1 MKKCCLYVFGVLA
14 VLLVIV
20 SVVFL
25 GTHSFQKVVGHIV
38 KQETVLKNGTQAFE
52 TWRDP
57 PSPIY
62 MQFYFFNLTNP
73 KEVLAGETPFVE
85 EKGPY
90 TYREYRSKEDV
101 RFLDNDTK
109 VSSVTPKS
117 YVFVPE
123 MSVGDPALDLIR
135 TVNIPVVTVMEM
147 SKNSVFKSAI
157 KVLITTTGET
167 LFMTHTVN
175 ELLWGYRDTLLS
187 LIHPFVKTIDE
198 YFGLFYKMNGTDD
211 GDYVILSGE
220 QKYQDLARIV
230 EWNGN
235 KSLHWWTTDMCNMI
249 NGTDAASFHPL
260 ITKDESIPFFSS
272 DLCRSLYATFD
283 SNIDVKGI
291 SAFRFVP
298 PPDVF
303 ANATLNPANDGFCV
317 PAGNCLG
324 SGVLNV
330 SVCKQGAPI
339 IMSSPHFYQADPKYK
354 DAISGMNPNKENHQT
369 FLDIN
374 PLTGIL
380 VRGAKRVQ
388 VNVHVEKLDAFPI
401 TQDIKT
407 LIFPV
412 MYLNESVLI
421 DDASA
426 GKLKSALLQAHV
438 IVNTPY
444 MIMALGIL
452 FGIIFIVLVWRDRG
466 RKEEGTEDER
476 ASLIRTS

>member
-135 TVNIPVVTVMEM
+135 TVNIPVV
-147 SKNSVFKSAI
+147 
-157 KVLITTTGET
+157 
-167 LFMTHTVN
+167 
-175 ELLWGYRDTLLS
+175 
-187 LIHPFVKTIDE
+187 
-198 YFGLFYKMNGTDD
+198 MNGTDD

-330 SVCKQGAPI
+330 SVCKQAGAPI